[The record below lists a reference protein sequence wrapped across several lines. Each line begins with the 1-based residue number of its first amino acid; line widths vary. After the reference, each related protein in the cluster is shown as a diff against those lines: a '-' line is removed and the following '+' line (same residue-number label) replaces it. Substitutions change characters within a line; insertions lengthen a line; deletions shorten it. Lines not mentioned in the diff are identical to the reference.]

1 MVSPFGIAVEN
12 GPEDNLSSMSTFGAA
27 WLTMAIAFGFH
38 VIDEAA
44 TDFLAS
50 YNPIARRIQ
59 EKIRIPFPP
68 TFTFWPWFLGLL
80 AISIILIDL
89 TPLAAGYDRRVIGL
103 AIFLGIINVGN
114 GLLHIVAA
122 IRLGRRV
129 PGVISAPFLLAS
141 AVWLLIS
148 ALRSL

>member
-1 MVSPFGIAVEN
+1 MNP
-12 GPEDNLSSMSTFGAA
+12 FGAA
-27 WLTMAIAFGFH
+27 WFTMAIAFGFH

-44 TDFLAS
+44 TGFLAS

-80 AISIILIDL
+80 AASIILIDL
-89 TPLAAGYDRRVIGL
+89 TPLAAAYDPRVIVL
-103 AIFLGIINVGN
+103 AIFVAIINIGN
-114 GLLHIVAA
+114 GLLHIVGA
-122 IRLGRRV
+122 IRLKRRV
-129 PGVISAPFLLAS
+129 PGVISAPVLLAS

>member
-1 MVSPFGIAVEN
+1 MVLPFGIAVEN
-12 GPEDNLSSMSTFGAA
+12 GPEDTLSSMNTFGAA
-27 WLTMAIAFGFH
+27 WFTMAIAFSFH

-44 TDFLAS
+44 TDFLAW
-50 YNPIARRIQ
+50 YNPMARRIQ
-59 EKIRIPFPP
+59 ERIRIPFPP

-80 AISIILIDL
+80 AVSIILIDL
-89 TPLAAGYDRRVIGL
+89 TPLAAAYDRRVVLL
-103 AIFLGIINVGN
+103 AIFVAIINIGN
-114 GLLHIVAA
+114 GLLHIGAA

-141 AVWLLIS
+141 ATWLLIS